1 IQAHMDKEE
10 QIKKAAEEAK
20 IFEMT
25 RTKVI
30 NVVHEEAEKIGLN
43 PQKIISTKAGEKFKK
58 AQDVEHQ
65 VLKRQHTEKVKRMT
79 ELNKKR
85 AE

>member
-1 IQAHMDKEE
+1 
-10 QIKKAAEEAK
+10 
-20 IFEMT
+20 
-25 RTKVI
+25 
-30 NVVHEEAEKIGLN
+30 HEEAEKIGLN